1 MKKSNLI
8 TGIVYL
14 LAGIVFLGT
23 ALLTD
28 TKLDGL
34 FFGFAGAGIIP
45 GIMMIFK

>member
-34 FFGFAGAGIIP
+34 FSVLQAP
-45 GIMMIFK
+45 VSSPES